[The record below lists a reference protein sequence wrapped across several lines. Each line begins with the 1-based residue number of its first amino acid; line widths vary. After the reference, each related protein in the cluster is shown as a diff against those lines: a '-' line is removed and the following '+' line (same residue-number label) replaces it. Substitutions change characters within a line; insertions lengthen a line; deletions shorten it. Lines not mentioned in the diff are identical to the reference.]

1 MPLRSVEDAAVLRPD
16 ASCDRVS
23 VGRGSAEALTP
34 FILAGF
40 TAFLSLYA
48 PQPLLP
54 LFERVFGADHFH
66 SSLTITATTIAVA
79 IAAPFVGRVADVVGK
94 RRVIVTAA
102 FVLALATFMAATSRS
117 LDQVIAW
124 RFAQGI
130 ATPGVFAVAVAFI
143 HDRWEGAR
151 AATTT
156 AAYVTGTV
164 IGGFSGRVVS
174 GQAAAMWGWRASFV
188 SIGALSLVCALLL
201 AAQLPP
207 DRTTHSAHS
216 DPDAAKRRL
225 WSRLTSRA
233 LLGTYAAGFCVL
245 FTQIAMFTYVTFHLA
260 APPFLLSTAALGWLF
275 AVYLAGAVV
284 TPLSGGWINAY
295 GYRVTLAIAMALGV
309 VGSLLTLG
317 HALAAVVVG
326 LALVCS
332 GVFVAQAAAN
342 GYIGVAA
349 TSDRGLAVGMYATC
363 YYVGGSV
370 GGVLPALF
378 WNTGEWPACVALVI
392 VVQAMT
398 AALGWTFWR

>member
-1 MPLRSVEDAAVLRPD
+1 VL
-16 ASCDRVS
+16 
-23 VGRGSAEALTP
+23 P

-66 SSLTITATTIAVA
+66 SSFAITATTMAVA
-79 IAAPFVGRVADVVGK
+79 IAAPFVGRVADLAGK

-102 FVLALATFMAATSRS
+102 FVLALATLMAATARS
-117 LDQVIAW
+117 LNEVIAW
-124 RFAQGI
+124 RFAQGL

-164 IGGFSGRVVS
+164 VGGFLGRVVS
-174 GQAAAMWGWRASFV
+174 GQAAAIWGWRASFL
-188 SIGALSLVCALLL
+188 SIGVLSLACAVML
-201 AAQLPP
+201 AMQLPP
-207 DRTTHSAHS
+207 DSAKHAAHA
-216 DPDAAKRRL
+216 DPHAKPTGL
-225 WSRLTSRA
+225 WSRLTGRA

-260 APPFLLSTAALGWLF
+260 GPPFMLSTAALGWLF

-284 TPLSGGWINAY
+284 TPASGRWINAY
-295 GYRVTLAIAMALGV
+295 GYRATLAVAMALGV

-317 HALAAVVVG
+317 HALAAVIVG

-332 GVFVAQAAAN
+332 GVFIAQAAAN

-349 TSDRGLAVGMYATC
+349 KSDRGLAVGMYATC
-363 YYVGGSV
+363 YYIGGSL
-370 GGVLPALF
+370 GGVLPAVF
-378 WNTGEWPACVALVI
+378 WNTGGWTASVALVI
-392 VVQAMT
+392 VVQVAT
-398 AALGWTFWR
+398 AVLGWVFWA